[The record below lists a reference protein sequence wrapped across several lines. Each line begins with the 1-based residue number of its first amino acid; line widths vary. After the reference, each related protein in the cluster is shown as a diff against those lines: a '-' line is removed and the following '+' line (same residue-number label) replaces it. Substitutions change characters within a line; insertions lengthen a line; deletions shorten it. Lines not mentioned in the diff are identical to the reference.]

1 MGDGGPRIQTKRV
14 TRILVADG
22 DRAFALFGRYV
33 LRQVGCDVD
42 MAESPD
48 DALELIRD
56 RSRHYSAVVVD
67 PAFLDAEGDSIC
79 RQLFATRPEAA
90 YVLVSESAAVG
101 SEPHDGRLRKPY
113 QPAAL
118 VQAVTAAIEARAI
131 RRRREADL
139 ASAPAI
145 APAS

>member
-1 MGDGGPRIQTKRV
+1 MGESGPRIPTRRV

-48 DALELIRD
+48 DALGLIRD
-56 RSRHYSAVVVD
+56 RSRHYSAVLVD
-67 PAFLDAEGDSIC
+67 PAFEDTEGDSVC
-79 RQLFATRPEAA
+79 RQLFALRPEAA
-90 YVLVSESAAVG
+90 HVLVSECAAVG
-101 SEPHDGRLRKPY
+101 TEPHDGWLRKPY

-139 ASAPAI
+139 ATTSVTAPLA
-145 APAS
+145 